1 MTFRLEQACVDGITR
16 NDFAT
21 GPSQEEMPVI
31 KRNLTARS
39 PLALICS
46 IALVSV
52 LGACGKTPDSP
63 TQSNEATLSGPDAK
77 PGIVASDGKLVLPI
91 VAGRPGA
98 VYFTVRNDGA
108 EPVTLAGVHV
118 AEVRRA
124 EMHQTN
130 GGSMAR
136 VDSLPVDPGASM
148 VFAPGGLHVMAFDVS
163 PNLKAGGTTELTLT
177 FSDGDKLS
185 MPIKVEKMGASD
197 DATGAME
204 GMDHGSM
211 EGMHH

>member
-1 MTFRLEQACVDGITR
+1 
-16 NDFAT
+16 
-21 GPSQEEMPVI
+21 MPVT
-31 KRNLTARS
+31 KRNLNPRRR
-39 PLALICS
+39 LALLGCV
-46 IALVSV
+46 ALVSG

-63 TQSNEATLSGPDAK
+63 TQSNEATVTGPDAK

-118 AEVRRA
+118 ANVGRA

-136 VDSLPVDPGASM
+136 VSSLPIDPGVSM

-163 PNLKAGGTTELTLT
+163 DKLKAGDTTELTLT
-177 FSDGDKLS
+177 FTDGDKLS
-185 MPIKVEKMGASD
+185 MPISIEKMGMSADPAGGD
-197 DATGAME
+197 DTSNGMS
-204 GMDHGSM
+204 GMDHGKM